1 MPPNLNIAIEMMKE
15 NLGPALPPVMEK
27 LYQKDPA
34 LFGHH
39 LAGKQFAKPE
49 DGALDEATRALI
61 HLAAAVAA
69 KSSGCARA
77 MIHRAKALGVPDA
90 AIKEA
95 LHIGL
100 FAAQGATLEALEGA
114 LDEL

>member
-1 MPPNLNIAIEMMKE
+1 MQAKLDAALKMMKE

-27 LYQKDPA
+27 LHQKDPD
-34 LFGHH
+34 LFGQH
-39 LAGKQFAKPE
+39 LVSKKFAKPE
-49 DGALDEATRALI
+49 GGALDEATRALV
-61 HLAAAVAA
+61 HLAAAVA
-69 KSSGCARA
+69 SRSGGCARA
-77 MIHRAKALGVPDA
+77 MIHRTKALGVPDA

-95 LHIGL
+95 LHIWL

>member
-1 MPPNLNIAIEMMKE
+1 MQAKLDTALKMMKE

-27 LYQKDPA
+27 LHQKDPA

-49 DGALDEATRALI
+49 NGALDEATRALI

>member
-1 MPPNLNIAIEMMKE
+1 MQQKLDKAIAMMQK

-34 LFGHH
+34 LFAQH

-49 DGALDEATRALI
+49 NGALDEATRALI
-61 HLAAAVAA
+61 HLAAAAAA

-77 MIHRAKALGVPDA
+77 MIHRAKALGVNDA